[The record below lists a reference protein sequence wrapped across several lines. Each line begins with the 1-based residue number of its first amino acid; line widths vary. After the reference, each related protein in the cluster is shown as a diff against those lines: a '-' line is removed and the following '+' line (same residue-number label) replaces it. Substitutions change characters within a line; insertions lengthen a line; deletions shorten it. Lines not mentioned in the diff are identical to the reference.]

1 MAQEAVEVGVGGQQD
16 SEEGEGG
23 RWLFTLHSDQSF
35 LSTPELRDSRI
46 DTHPV
51 EGKKTDR
58 RITNCIRTPPQ
69 EFNDMRDYNFQT
81 ISTCRK
87 FRNLLRQRMS

>member
-1 MAQEAVEVGVGGQQD
+1 MAQEAVEVGDGGAT
-16 SEEGEGG
+16 GFRGGGGG

-51 EGKKTDR
+51 EGKKNR
-58 RITNCIRTPPQ
+58 
-69 EFNDMRDYNFQT
+69 QT
-81 ISTCRK
+81 HNK
-87 FRNLLRQRMS
+87 LH